1 MEDHMMRKVLL
12 AVTATAFAAA
22 VFAASAGGADQSKGR
37 AVTIPTPRTTP
48 VSGKQMYASY
58 CAPCHGVNGKGGG
71 PVGAA
76 LKTNPTD
83 LTVLSRNN
91 DGKFPAEH
99 VISVLQLGAEI
110 PSHGT
115 SEMPV
120 WGPVLG
126 KMDPTITL
134 GRPLRISNLTNYLKT
149 IQAK

>member
-1 MEDHMMRKVLL
+1 MLKRLL
-12 AVTATAFAAA
+12 LTAAATAFAAT
-22 VFAASAGGADQSKGR
+22 VFAAGAGGTDRSKGS

-48 VSGKQMYASY
+48 VSGQQMYASY
-58 CAPCHGVNGKGGG
+58 CAPCHGINGKGDG

-76 LKTNPTD
+76 LKASPTD
-83 LTVLSRNN
+83 LTLLSRNN
-91 DGKFPAEH
+91 QGKFPSEH
-99 VISVLQLGAEI
+99 VMSVLQLGTEI

-126 KMDPTITL
+126 KMDPTVPL

>member
-1 MEDHMMRKVLL
+1 MLKKLL
-12 AVTATAFAAA
+12 LTATVAAIA
-22 VFAASAGGADQSKGR
+22 ATVFAATAGGADQSKGR
-37 AVTIPTPRTTP
+37 AVTIPTPRTAP
-48 VSGKQMYASY
+48 VSGKQMFASY
-58 CAPCHGVNGKGGG
+58 CAPCHGVNGKGDG

-76 LKTNPTD
+76 LKTKPTD
-83 LTVLSRNN
+83 LTVLCKGNQ
-91 DGKFPAEH
+91 GKFPSEH
-99 VISVLQLGAEI
+99 VISVLQFGAEI

-126 KMDPTITL
+126 KMDPTVAL